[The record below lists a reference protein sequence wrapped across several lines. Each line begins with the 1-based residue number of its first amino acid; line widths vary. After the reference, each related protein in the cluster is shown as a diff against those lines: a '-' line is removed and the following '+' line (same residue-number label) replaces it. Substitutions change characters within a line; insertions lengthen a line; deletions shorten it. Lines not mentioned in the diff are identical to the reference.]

1 MRIELIAVW
10 AVQLFAIFLIIK
22 NINKRNYR

>member
-1 MRIELIAVW
+1 MSIELIAVW